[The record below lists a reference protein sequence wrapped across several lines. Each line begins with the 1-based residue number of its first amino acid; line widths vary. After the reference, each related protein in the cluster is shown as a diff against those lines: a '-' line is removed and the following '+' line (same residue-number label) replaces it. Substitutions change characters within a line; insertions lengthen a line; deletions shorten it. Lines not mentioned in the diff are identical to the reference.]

1 MISFLFDFS
10 FFYSKIKLELIIIF
24 LIIFDGKCE
33 FVKNNNTKIDL
44 NQAVYSIT
52 SKKFGQYNN
61 LLYKPKPELTIF
73 FSNKYTGP
81 MKNIRFIKIKDEES
95 IYYIEFA
102 LTRKKF
108 GLNESDYDLITLYDN
123 ISDITQ
129 EQKLKWKIYKINNN
143 REYIIQNVY
152 SKKFWKTK
160 GFIYLDCTGE
170 LNDFNS
176 SNYINSSLIE
186 KSLKF
191 KITKLYEELKI
202 KNEHI
207 PIIEKEPI
215 DILIKYIDL
224 SDPFLK
230 REGIKHIKKDK
241 DNGELRYSLR
251 SIITFIPWVRKIFI
265 LMPNEKV
272 SFLKP
277 LNEINDKIVYIKDK
291 DLLGFDS
298 ESSTA
303 FQYVLFKLKK
313 FGISNNFLLMDD
325 DYFIGNELKKT
336 DFFYFD
342 EFSKKVVPIITS
354 LYFNFYEIQKFE
366 LISNIFFSLKLNF
379 NDSTLPHTPS
389 GWKSTKSRSLLF
401 LMDQLGRPLI
411 NGGFDHNT
419 IPVNINDIEEIYNLI
434 YLKYKY
440 SFITLNSIIRTK
452 YDLQFQTLYITYCL
466 NKYNRKVRPIYS
478 KYYDLRNVKNV
489 TLGAKLFCI
498 NTGFTDYKESDFINL
513 KEKLEELFPEP
524 TKYEISLNN
533 KTNIN
538 NYGKENDLN
547 NFKY

>member
-1 MISFLFDFS
+1 
-10 FFYSKIKLELIIIF
+10 
-24 LIIFDGKCE
+24 
-33 FVKNNNTKIDL
+33 
-44 NQAVYSIT
+44 
-52 SKKFGQYNN
+52 
-61 LLYKPKPELTIF
+61 
-73 FSNKYTGP
+73 

-342 EFSKKVVPIITS
+342 EFSKKVLPIITS

>member
-241 DNGELRYSLR
+241 DNGELRY
-251 SIITFIPWVRKIFI
+251 
-265 LMPNEKV
+265 
-272 SFLKP
+272 
-277 LNEINDKIVYIKDK
+277 
-291 DLLGFDS
+291 
-298 ESSTA
+298 
-303 FQYVLFKLKK
+303 
-313 FGISNNFLLMDD
+313 
-325 DYFIGNELKKT
+325 
-336 DFFYFD
+336 
-342 EFSKKVVPIITS
+342 
-354 LYFNFYEIQKFE
+354 
-366 LISNIFFSLKLNF
+366 
-379 NDSTLPHTPS
+379 
-389 GWKSTKSRSLLF
+389 
-401 LMDQLGRPLI
+401 
-411 NGGFDHNT
+411 
-419 IPVNINDIEEIYNLI
+419 
-434 YLKYKY
+434 
-440 SFITLNSIIRTK
+440 
-452 YDLQFQTLYITYCL
+452 
-466 NKYNRKVRPIYS
+466 IYS
-478 KYYDLRNVKNV
+478 M
-489 TLGAKLFCI
+489 G
-498 NTGFTDYKESDFINL
+498 
-513 KEKLEELFPEP
+513 
-524 TKYEISLNN
+524 
-533 KTNIN
+533 
-538 NYGKENDLN
+538 
-547 NFKY
+547 